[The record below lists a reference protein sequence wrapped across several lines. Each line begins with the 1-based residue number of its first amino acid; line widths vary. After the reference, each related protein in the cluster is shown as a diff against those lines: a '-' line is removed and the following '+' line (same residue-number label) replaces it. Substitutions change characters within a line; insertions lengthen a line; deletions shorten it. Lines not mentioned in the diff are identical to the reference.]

1 MGNDVIRYL
10 SENSQSVMFYLNA
23 LALTVGLFGL
33 FPKCGVKR
41 WWAFVPYVRF
51 FKLAQTADREDAG
64 YVWMFGTFF
73 VNLASLI
80 AGMIP
85 GDGEQWIRVTY
96 AVVLATVATSVGINE
111 IRIYIALCR
120 LFGKKKKWTFLWL
133 LASSVPAILWGFS
146 KDAAP
151 TGTLFTGK
159 AAKTSD
165 HEAETVENGLT
176 VNLKTRDT
184 WDFLQ
189 KRTLLRDIH
198 MTLRPGRMV
207 LLLGGSGAGKTT
219 LINAII
225 GYEKANAHVT
235 LDGRDV
241 YREYEQMKYEIALV
255 PQQDLIRNDDTVQ
268 KTLRDAAILRLPEG
282 ITKSEINKRVD
293 EVLKIF
299 GLDPIRMSEVEK
311 LSGGQKKRLSIAMEF
326 ISDPELFVL
335 DEPDSGLD
343 GVLARDLMER
353 LHRIARDGKIVIV
366 ITHSP
371 DRVADLFDDI
381 IVLAKDAEK
390 TGRLVFFGPVEEA
403 KAFFETD
410 RMENIVKII
419 NTPEEG
425 GEGRADEL
433 IERFTE
439 VSNGSND

>member
-85 GDGEQWIRVTY
+85 GDGEQWIQVTY

-439 VSNGSND
+439 VSNGSTD